1 MSTEPL
7 EGCLVA
13 APGVRDETPD
23 RPLPTFADAAD
34 RETEGERP
42 AHALE
47 SEHAD
52 AHARCDSKFRA
63 IDAGHLGEHRRNLP
77 VRGDPPNSGSTLV
90 ESGLVHEVHRCLR
103 HDAAAES
110 SLDGDVADDVESADD
125 VLVLHVEANVV
136 RCDERVP
143 ESGQGIAA
151 SDMAA
156 SVVQPAEYGPT
167 ADGILD
173 HVPVR
178 EQPQPGV
185 LVVRRYRGGGLACQ
199 VQQLLR
205 GGGSGDRGGLDRCR

>member
-1 MSTEPL
+1 MLAATASFARSTP
-7 EGCLVA
+7 A
-13 APGVRDETPD
+13 TWRTSA
-23 RPLPTFADAAD
+23 RPP
-34 RETEGERP
+34 
-42 AHALE
+42 
-47 SEHAD
+47 
-52 AHARCDSKFRA
+52 RA
-63 IDAGHLGEHRRNLP
+63 
-77 VRGDPPNSGSTLV
+77 RGDPPNSGSTLV
-90 ESGLVHEVHRCLR
+90 ESGLVHEVHRRLR

-151 SDMAA
+151 PDMAA

-185 LVVRRYRGGGLACQ
+185 LVVRRYRGGDWRARSSNSCAVVVRVIVAVSIGVADMAASMTQQ
-199 VQQLLR
+199 VER
-205 GGGSGDRGGLDRCR
+205 VSDFVDVRPSRR